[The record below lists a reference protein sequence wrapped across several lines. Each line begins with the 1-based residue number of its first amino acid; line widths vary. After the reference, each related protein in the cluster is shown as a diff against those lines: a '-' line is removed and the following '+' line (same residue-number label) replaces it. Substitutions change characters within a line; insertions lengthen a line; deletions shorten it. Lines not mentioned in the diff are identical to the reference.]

1 MNSTLRNSLDALSG
15 VIRGKDRELRL
26 GLCCMLAR
34 GHLLIDDLPGMG
46 KTALALSLARL
57 MGLDYQRIQFTSDL
71 LPADILGVSIFDRDS
86 SEFQFKPGPVFSQL
100 LLADEI
106 NRASPR
112 TQSALLEAME
122 ERQVTIEG
130 QARSLPEPFVVIA
143 TQNPLTQQGTFPLP
157 ESQMDRFLMCISM
170 GYPDTDSEKA
180 ILRGEAGRF
189 LVSQL
194 GQSVT
199 PEEFLVMQQDVDKVH
214 ASDLL
219 LDYVLRLLKATR
231 EEGYFAVGLSPRA
244 GLALLQAARAWAYID
259 GRDYLIPED
268 IQAVFVPVATH
279 RLTMQKQGISPGEL
293 LGRINAMA

>member
-1 MNSTLRNSLDALSG
+1 MNSTLHNSLDVLSG

-26 GLCCMLAR
+26 ALCCMLAR
-34 GHLLIDDLPGMG
+34 GHLLIEDLPGMG
-46 KTALALSLARL
+46 KTALALSLAKL
-57 MGLDYQRIQFTSDL
+57 MGLGYQRIQFTSDL
-71 LPADILGVSIFDRDS
+71 LPADILGVSIFDREL

-122 ERQVTIEG
+122 ERQVTVEG

-157 ESQMDRFLMCISM
+157 ESQTDRFLMCISM

-189 LVSQL
+189 LVNRLS
-194 GQSVT
+194 QSVT
-199 PEEFLVMQQDVDKVH
+199 PEGFLSMQQEVNKVH

-244 GLALLQAARAWAYID
+244 GLALIQAARAWAYID

>member
-1 MNSTLRNSLDALSG
+1 M
-15 VIRGKDRELRL
+15 
-26 GLCCMLAR
+26 CCLLAR

-57 MGLDYQRIQFTSDL
+57 LGLEYQRIQFTSDL
-71 LPADILGVSIFDRDS
+71 LPADILGVSIFDRAS

-122 ERQVTIEG
+122 ERQVTVEG
-130 QARSLPEPFVVIA
+130 QGRSLPEPFVVIA

-194 GQSVT
+194 DQSVT
-199 PEEFLVMQQDVDKVH
+199 PEAFLLMQQEVNTVH

-268 IQAVFVPVATH
+268 IQAVFVPVANH
-279 RLTMQKQGISPGEL
+279 RLTKQGISPGEL
-293 LGRINAMA
+293 LGRINAMV

>member
-1 MNSTLRNSLDALSG
+1 MNSTLHNSLDVLSG

-26 GLCCMLAR
+26 ALCCMLAR
-34 GHLLIDDLPGMG
+34 GHLLIEDLPGMG
-46 KTALALSLARL
+46 KTALALSLAKL
-57 MGLDYQRIQFTSDL
+57 MGLGYQRIQFTSDL
-71 LPADILGVSIFDRDS
+71 LPADILGVSIFDREL
-86 SEFQFKPGPVFSQL
+86 SEFRFKPGPVFSQL

-122 ERQVTIEG
+122 ERQVTVEG

-157 ESQMDRFLMCISM
+157 ESQTDRFLMCISM

-189 LVSQL
+189 LVNRLS
-194 GQSVT
+194 QSVT
-199 PEEFLVMQQDVDKVH
+199 PEGFLSMQQEVNKVH

>member
-1 MNSTLRNSLDALSG
+1 MNSTLQNSLDALSG

-26 GLCCMLAR
+26 ALCCMLAR
-34 GHLLIDDLPGMG
+34 GHLLIEDLPGMG

-57 MGLDYQRIQFTSDL
+57 LGLEYQRIQFTSDL
-71 LPADILGVSIFDRDS
+71 LPADILGVSIFDRAS

-130 QARSLPEPFVVIA
+130 QGISLPEPFVVIA

-157 ESQMDRFLMCISM
+157 ESQMDRFLMCIPM

-199 PEEFLVMQQDVDKVH
+199 PEAFLLMQQEVDNVH

-293 LGRINAMA
+293 LARINAMA

>member
-1 MNSTLRNSLDALSG
+1 M
-15 VIRGKDRELRL
+15 
-26 GLCCMLAR
+26 
-34 GHLLIDDLPGMG
+34 
-46 KTALALSLARL
+46 SLARL

-71 LPADILGVSIFDRDS
+71 LPADILGVSIFDRES

-157 ESQMDRFLMCISM
+157 ESQMDRFLMCIPM
-170 GYPDTDSEKA
+170 GYPDSDSEKA

-189 LVSQL
+189 LVNRL
-194 GQSVT
+194 DQSVT
-199 PEEFLVMQQDVDKVH
+199 PEAFLLMQQDVNNVH

-219 LDYVLRLLKATR
+219 LEYVLRLLKATR

>member
-1 MNSTLRNSLDALSG
+1 
-15 VIRGKDRELRL
+15 
-26 GLCCMLAR
+26 
-34 GHLLIDDLPGMG
+34 
-46 KTALALSLARL
+46 

-86 SEFQFKPGPVFSQL
+86 SEFRFKPGPVFSQL

-199 PEEFLVMQQDVDKVH
+199 PEEFLVMQQEVNNVH

-231 EEGYFAVGLSPRA
+231 
-244 GLALLQAARAWAYID
+244 
-259 GRDYLIPED
+259 
-268 IQAVFVPVATH
+268 
-279 RLTMQKQGISPGEL
+279 
-293 LGRINAMA
+293 